1 MKVRLQ
7 YFPGSTYLH
16 RLHPLV
22 KLAWLVF
29 ASLFVFQLRS
39 PSLLVISLLGVL
51 FVYASARLPI
61 RRLQGIRL
69 ALSTSILLAIMQ
81 MVFNREGSILL
92 SIGKWVLTENGLS
105 AAVRV
110 GVRFLAII
118 LLSYA
123 FVLTTAANDLSYA
136 LMQAGLPYRYGF
148 SLVTALRL
156 VPVFQ
161 QEADI
166 VYKAQLARGFR
177 YDQFRVSHLL
187 DMMRSFLLPLLVSS
201 LSKVDALAV
210 SMESRC
216 FGMYPMRTYLRAVPF
231 RRGDFLASTLLVLST
246 ILTFII
252 PALVR

>member
-1 MKVRLQ
+1 MKARLQ
-7 YFPGSTYLH
+7 YRPGNTYLH
-16 RLHPLV
+16 RLHPVV
-22 KLAWLVF
+22 KLGWLVF
-29 ASLFVFQLRS
+29 ASLYVFLMRS
-39 PSLLVISLLGVL
+39 PILLLISLLGVL
-51 FVYASARLPI
+51 LVYASARLPV
-61 RRLQGIRL
+61 RRLHGIRL
-69 ALSTSILLAIMQ
+69 ALTTSILLAIMQ
-81 MVFNREGSILL
+81 MVFIREGPILL
-92 SIGKWVLTENGLS
+92 SMGKWVLTENGLS

-148 SLVTALRL
+148 SLVSALRL

-177 YDQFRVSHLL
+177 YDQFRISRLFN
-187 DMMRSFLLPLLVSS
+187 MMRSFLLPLLVSS

-216 FGMYPMRTYLRAVPF
+216 FGMYPTRTYLRAVPF
-231 RRGDFLASTLLVLST
+231 RRSDFLASALLIIST
-246 ILTFII
+246 ILIFII
-252 PALVR
+252 PAPAR